1 MKFLLDTSFL
11 ISALRFKVDI
21 LSELMKFGKPELYTL
36 HSVVSEL
43 AKISSSSGKNG
54 KNALLA
60 LSFVNKKVKIIE
72 DVNRTNTDESIIKIA
87 KDKEFIVCTQDS
99 ELKKKLKKIGVSIIT
114 IRQKKYLSKE

>member
-36 HSVVSEL
+36 RSVVSEL
-43 AKISSSSGKNG
+43 AKISSSSGKSG

-72 DVNRTNTDESIIKIA
+72 DVNRTNTDESIINIA

-99 ELKKKLKKIGVSIIT
+99 ELKKKLKRIGVSIIT